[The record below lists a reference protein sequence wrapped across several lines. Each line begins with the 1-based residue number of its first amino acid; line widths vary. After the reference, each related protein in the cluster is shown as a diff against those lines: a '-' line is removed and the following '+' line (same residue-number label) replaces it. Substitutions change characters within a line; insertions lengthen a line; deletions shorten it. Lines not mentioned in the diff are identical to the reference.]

1 MTESVS
7 RTQLLTSQTIEQNKK
22 IRQMEEQIKQMND
35 LRQRNEAK
43 TRQQI

>member
-1 MTESVS
+1 MAESVS
-7 RTQLLTSQTIEQNKK
+7 RTQFLTSQTIEQNKK